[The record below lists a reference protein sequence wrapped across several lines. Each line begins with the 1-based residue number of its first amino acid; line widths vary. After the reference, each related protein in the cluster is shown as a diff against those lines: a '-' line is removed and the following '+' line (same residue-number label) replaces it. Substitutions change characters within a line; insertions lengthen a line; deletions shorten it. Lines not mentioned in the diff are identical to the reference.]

1 MVIMGRK
8 FGGYKFHEI
17 SDLGNGYYFGYD
29 EPFYYYQLEYK
40 DILLLYGR
48 LKMLKNKYV
57 QNFLQNLVVNLENF
71 IKQLNKSGVNSEL
84 SIYIYQE
91 YSKQYVSNVRNYD
104 YPWLT
109 ENIDNSLD
117 FSELWSWHRKLI
129 LWRLNLGLLKEEKF
143 RFKNM
148 IKLSGGNFGPNRT
161 DISVNGSENKDVSL
175 SELDNLSMKDM

>member
-1 MVIMGRK
+1 M
-8 FGGYKFHEI
+8 
-17 SDLGNGYYFGYD
+17 
-29 EPFYYYQLEYK
+29 
-40 DILLLYGR
+40 
-48 LKMLKNKYV
+48 KNKHV
-57 QNFLQNLVVNLENF
+57 QKFLQNIIINLENF

-109 ENIDNSLD
+109 ENIDNALD
-117 FSELWSWHRKLI
+117 FSELGSWHQKLI
-129 LWRLNLGLLKEEKF
+129 LWRLNLELSKEEKF

-161 DISVNGSENKDVSL
+161 DISINGSESKNVVL
-175 SELDNLSMKDM
+175 SELDNLNMNQM